1 MNRRTK
7 SLNKAMERLVP
18 FAEELGWEI
27 SHAGGNTWLEQ
38 YVPAKKWLGDIGA
51 FKTKT
56 IKLIGPV
63 THHIMHDHPNPE
75 LVRSTVRFHGRIP
88 NGLWAEHRTAL
99 KWLRLNKEEL

>member
-1 MNRRTK
+1 MQVGT
-7 SLNKAMERLVP
+7 
-18 FAEELGWEI
+18 
-27 SHAGGNTWLEQ
+27 H
-38 YVPAKKWLGDIGA
+38 VPAKKWLGDIGA

-56 IKLIGPV
+56 IKLIGSV

-99 KWLRLNKEEL
+99 KWLKLSKEEL